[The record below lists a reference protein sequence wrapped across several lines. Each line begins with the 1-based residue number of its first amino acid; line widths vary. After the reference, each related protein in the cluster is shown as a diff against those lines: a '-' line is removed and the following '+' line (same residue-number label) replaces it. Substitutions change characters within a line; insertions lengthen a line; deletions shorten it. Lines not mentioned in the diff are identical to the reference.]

1 MLNCCTVGRAALVV
15 VRVLVAAGVQGRRR
29 PGDRAHYEAR
39 ARGVTTQDVPPAH
52 DVAGRTIEEA

>member
-15 VRVLVAAGVQGRRR
+15 AHVLVAGAQGRGR

-39 ARGVTTQDVPPAH
+39 ARGVTTQDVPQAH